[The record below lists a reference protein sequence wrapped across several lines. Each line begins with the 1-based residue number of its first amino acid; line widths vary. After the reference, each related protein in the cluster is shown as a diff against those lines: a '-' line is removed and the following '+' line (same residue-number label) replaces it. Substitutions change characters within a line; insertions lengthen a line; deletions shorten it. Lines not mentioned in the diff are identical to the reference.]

1 MVGGSVVKASTFVD
15 RSVRLGVA
23 AAALAVC
30 FACAPQTRNVV
41 PAGTSEPDK
50 FLFDKGEAALK
61 ARKWIT
67 AREYFKQVVETYTQ
81 SPYRPDAKLGVGDTY
96 LEEGGADNYVFAM
109 NEFRE
114 FLSFYPLN
122 HRADY
127 AQYKLA
133 LTHFRQMRAAPR
145 DQTETRDAIKELQT
159 FVVRY
164 PMSSLMPEVKAKLR
178 EAQDRLA
185 ESDYLVGLFYYRQKW
200 YLGSIDRFTALLKG
214 DPEYTRRDDVYF
226 YLAESYVKNSNGNNA
241 AQAAQA
247 RAQALPLYEK
257 LVNEFQK
264 SEHLQNAQRRIA
276 ELKAQAAN

>member
-1 MVGGSVVKASTFVD
+1 MVVGSVVKSSLFVG
-15 RSVRLGVA
+15 RSIRLGVA
-23 AAALAVC
+23 VATLAVC

-61 ARKWIT
+61 AKKWIT

-96 LEEGGADNYVFAM
+96 LEEGGADNLVFAM

-114 FLSFYPLN
+114 FLSFYPTN

-127 AQYKLA
+127 AQYKLGM
-133 LTHFRQMRAAPR
+133 THFKQMRAAPR
-145 DQTETRDAIKELQT
+145 DQTETRDAVKEFQT
-159 FVVRY
+159 FVARY
-164 PMSSLMPEVKAKLR
+164 PNSSLMPEVKGRLR
-178 EAQDRLA
+178 EAQDRVA

-200 YLGSIDRFTALLKG
+200 YRGSIDRFSTLLKS
-214 DPEYTRRDDVYF
+214 DPEYTKRDDVYF
-226 YLAESYVKNSNGNNA
+226 YLAESYVKGSNGGNTSA
-241 AQAAQA
+241 VAQA

-257 LVNEFQK
+257 LVSEFQK
-264 SEHLQNAQRRIA
+264 SEHLQDAHKRIA
-276 ELKAQAAN
+276 ELKAQA

>member
-1 MVGGSVVKASTFVD
+1 MVGGSVVKASIFFD

-23 AAALAVC
+23 VAALAVSC
-30 FACAPQTRNVV
+30 ACAAQTRNVV

-50 FLFDKGEAALK
+50 FLYDKGDAALK
-61 ARKWIT
+61 AKKWIT

-96 LEEGGADNYVFAM
+96 LEEGGADNLVFAM

-114 FLSFYPLN
+114 FLSFYPRSP
-122 HRADY
+122 RADY

-133 LTHFRQMRAAPR
+133 MTHFRQMRAAPR
-145 DQTETRDAIKELQT
+145 DQSETRDAIKEFQT
-159 FVVRY
+159 FVARY
-164 PMSSLMPEVKAKLR
+164 PDSKLMPEVKAKLR
-178 EAQDRLA
+178 EAQDRVA
-185 ESDYLVGLFYYRQKW
+185 DSDYLVGLFYYRQKW
-200 YLGSIDRFTALLKG
+200 YRGSIDRFNTLLKS

-226 YLAESYVKNSNGNNA
+226 YLAESYVKGITDTI
-241 AQAAQA
+241 QA

-264 SEHLQNAQRRIA
+264 SEHLQDAQKRIA
-276 ELKAQAAN
+276 ELKAQAVNKS

>member
-1 MVGGSVVKASTFVD
+1 MVVGSAVKSSIFVE

-23 AAALAVC
+23 VAALAVC

-61 ARKWIT
+61 AKKWIA

-96 LEEGGADNYVFAM
+96 LEEGGADNLVFAM
-109 NEFRE
+109 NEYRE
-114 FLSFYPLN
+114 FLSFYPTN
-122 HRADY
+122 RRADY
-127 AQYKLA
+127 AQYKLGM
-133 LTHFRQMRAAPR
+133 THFKQMRAAPR
-145 DQTETRDAIKELQT
+145 DQTETRDAVKEFQT
-159 FVVRY
+159 FVARY
-164 PMSSLMPEVKAKLR
+164 PNSSLMPEVKARLR
-178 EAQDRLA
+178 EAQDRVA
-185 ESDYLVGLFYYRQKW
+185 EADYLVGLYYYRAKW
-200 YLGSIDRFTALLKG
+200 YPGSIDRLSTLLKN
-214 DPEYTRRDDVYF
+214 DPDYTKRDNVYF
-226 YLAESYVKNSNGNNA
+226 YLAESYVKNSNSSNT
-241 AQAAQA
+241 AQA

-264 SEHLQNAQRRIA
+264 SEHLQDAQRRIA